1 MQESVV
7 VAKLGAAFTRNCL
20 LKCTEL
26 VDSLSACKSVKL
38 QDESGE
44 DGGVESLSLELPTDP
59 PDGVLPP
66 LRLVCCSNLS
76 TEKDNGITDG
86 WA

>member
-1 MQESVV
+1 MV
-7 VAKLGAAFTRNCL
+7 VAKLGAAFTRNCP

-26 VDSLSACKSVKL
+26 VDSLSACKSVKF
-38 QDESGE
+38 SGE

-76 TEKDNGITDG
+76 TEKDSGITDG
-86 WA
+86 